1 MYSSCK
7 RSGGEDRRGLGRNLT
22 HTFGNLGDGER
33 NELGK
38 DGEVGQGKG
47 GEGLGE
53 MKLSRPSRL
62 WLTL

>member
-7 RSGGEDRRGLGRNLT
+7 HHGGLDRKGLGRNLT
-22 HTFGNLGDGER
+22 HTFGNRGDGGR
-33 NELGK
+33 NGLGK
-38 DGEVGQGKG
+38 DGEGGPGKG